1 MEEEEGEEKEEGRKE
16 KKGRKASL
24 GHAYVPT
31 QHLCMVGE
39 QRGNA
44 LSVVHGLSQN

>member
-24 GHAYVPT
+24 EHAYVPT